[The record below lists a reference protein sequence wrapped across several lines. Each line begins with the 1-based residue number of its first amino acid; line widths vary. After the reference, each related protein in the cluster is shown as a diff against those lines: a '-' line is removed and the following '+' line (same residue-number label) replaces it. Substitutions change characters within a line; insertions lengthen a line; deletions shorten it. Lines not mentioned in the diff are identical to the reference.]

1 MKLIDQLLEGS
12 VMRTIYNRSIARRQ
26 RDAYNLQKKSLDN
39 NTILIEL
46 DWKQKILIGNF

>member
-1 MKLIDQLLEGS
+1 MLSELKDYE
-12 VMRTIYNRSIARRQ
+12 THRSIARRQ